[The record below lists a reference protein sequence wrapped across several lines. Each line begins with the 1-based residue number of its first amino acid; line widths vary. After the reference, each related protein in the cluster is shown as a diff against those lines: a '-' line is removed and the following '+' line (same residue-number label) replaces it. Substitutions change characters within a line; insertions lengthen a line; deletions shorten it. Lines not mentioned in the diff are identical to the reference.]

1 MTNNAVFKRIRF
13 IEGFN
18 NAKLKAIF
26 EEVDYDANLT
36 DIEAWQKDEEA
47 SDFKNLSDVELALLL
62 NGLINYKRGKKP
74 GKQPPIETEL
84 ENNDVLKKI
93 KIAYKLTSDDVL
105 QLFKIKG
112 KTLSKNELSAFLRN
126 PDQDQYRI
134 LQDQYLRNF
143 LTGLQMHLKK

>member
-13 IEGFN
+13 IESFN

-26 EEVDYDANLT
+26 EEVDYEANLT

-47 SDFKNLSDVELALLL
+47 SDFKNLSDVELALFL

>member
-1 MTNNAVFKRIRF
+1 MTNNAVFKRLRF

-18 NAKLKAIF
+18 NAKLKSIF
-26 EEVDYDANLT
+26 EEVDYDANLV
-36 DIEAWQKDEEA
+36 DIEAWQKEEEA
-47 SDFKNLSDVELALLL
+47 TDFKALSDVELALFL

-84 ENNDVLKKI
+84 ENNDILKKI
-93 KIAYKLTSDDVL
+93 KIAYKLTSDDIL
-105 QLFKIKG
+105 KLFKLKG

-126 PDQDQYRI
+126 PDQDQYRV

-143 LTGLQMHLKK
+143 LSGLQIHLKK